1 MHIYI
6 YIYMN
11 FNPENYTL
19 NEIANFFDLQPN
31 HTFDQINTSF
41 RNKHNEVTLT
51 TNLSHEQKDEMTSF
65 FEQLKNKLVLHLSTS
80 DVPHN
85 SFNRGPVSNRLT
97 EKIDDHVDTVTNNAI
112 IYPTTTNKVISAGI
126 MNPIERNILTN
137 IIHFDT
143 RFKQN
148 YVIESTSD
156 KCKNTKFTFNMPT
169 SFKNV
174 VSMSLL
180 SFEAPTE
187 TIYNITE
194 QLGNNTFS
202 MSFSTGGFQEITIGS
217 GHYSIAQLCTEIKN
231 KINVKFSAS
240 MTVDIRGNGE
250 KSGKIEFIE
259 STPTGFSLKFPE
271 IRGKLNLGYL
281 LGFRTYNEI
290 ESAIVGSSQ
299 KITGT
304 ALTEVIDETYYYL
317 SFNDYQRSV
326 NQNNFAIL
334 NKNFVTKNIIAK
346 LVDREAND
354 NDIRIITVPK
364 KFFGPVSLDR
374 VTFELLDKYGN
385 SVDLSG
391 ANYSFTI
398 QLDILYKF

>member
-1 MHIYI
+1 MYLQHKYILFIFSYAI

-31 HTFDQINTSF
+31 HTFDQINTAF
-41 RNKHNEVTLT
+41 RKKHNEVTLT
-51 TNLSHEQKDEMTSF
+51 TNLSHAQKDEMTSF

-126 MNPIERNILTN
+126 MNPIERNLLTN
-137 IIHFDT
+137 VIHFDT

-174 VSMSLL
+174 VSIRLHSCEL
-180 SFEAPTE
+180 PD
-187 TIYNITE
+187 NIFNVTE
-194 QLGNNTFS
+194 QLGNNTFTINTGS
-202 MSFSTGGFQEITIGS
+202 SGATETNIIVPEGEYTNSTLVTAVQTALQGANITD
-217 GHYSIAQLCTEIKN
+217 A
-231 KINVKFSAS
+231 A
-240 MTVDIRGNGE
+240 
-250 KSGKIEFIE
+250 
-259 STPTGFSLKFPE
+259 GFSVDTVNNGFIRVSHTGVNNFDTFSLSFPE

-281 LGFRTYNEI
+281 LGFRNDTITSVTRSEVMK
-290 ESAIVGSSQ
+290 IVLVQ
-299 KITGT
+299 H
-304 ALTEVIDETYYYL
+304 
-317 SFNDYQRSV
+317 YQIGV
-326 NQNNFAIL
+326 
-334 NKNFVTKNIIAK
+334 
-346 LVDREAND
+346 LVV
-354 NDIRIITVPK
+354 IITYHLMIIK
-364 KFFGPVSLDR
+364 D
-374 VTFELLDKYGN
+374 
-385 SVDLSG
+385 
-391 ANYSFTI
+391 
-398 QLDILYKF
+398 Q